1 MAIIYDPRMTFQ
13 ANEAFNR
20 ARRRA
25 LWQGVLG
32 LLKGR
37 PAIRANLLSFD
48 TVRDKLKIR
57 GQHYAGLQTIPLDKI
72 VGSVG
77 RYQEFDRAFLPA
89 QEHIRKRW
97 RAVYQA
103 AQGMGVPPID
113 VYKIGDA
120 YFVRDGHH
128 RVSVLKELGAIDVE
142 AYVTEFE
149 TLVPVPADTV
159 EADLD
164 LKGEYAAFLFE
175 TGLDRLRLEQQIE
188 FTVPGQYRKLEEHIA
203 VHRYFVGQ
211 RESREVPDDEAV
223 ARWYDE
229 VYCPL
234 AEIIREAEILEQFP
248 GRTEADLYLW
258 LIEHQRYVSEEAGYD
273 VSLEEAAADFSA
285 EFSQGPGRKELEAA
299 VKRAKADSRVDRSMI
314 GGEDD

>member
-1 MAIIYDPRMTFQ
+1 MAIIYDPAMTFQ

-32 LLKGR
+32 LLKGQQ
-37 PAIRANLLSFD
+37 AIRANLLSFD
-48 TVRDKLKIR
+48 AVRDKLKIR

-77 RYQEFDRAFLPA
+77 RYQDFDRAFLPA
-89 QEHIRKRW
+89 QEHIRNRW

-103 AQGMGVPPID
+103 AQGKGVPPIE
-113 VYKIGDA
+113 VYQIGDA

-128 RVSVLKELGAIDVE
+128 RVSVLKELGAIDIE

-149 TLVPVPADTV
+149 TPVPVPADTV

-175 TGLDRLRLEQQIE
+175 TGLDRLRPEQQIE

-203 VHRYFVGQ
+203 VHRYFVSE
-211 RESREVPDDEAV
+211 RENREVPDDEAV

-234 AEIIREAEILEQFP
+234 VGIIREAEILEQFP
-248 GRTEADLYLW
+248 GRTEADLYVW
-258 LIEHQRYVSEEAGYD
+258 LIEHHYFLSEETGYE
-273 VSLEEAAADFSA
+273 VPLEEAAADFSA
-285 EFSQGPGRKELEAA
+285 EFSRGPGRKELEAG
-299 VKRAKADSRVDRSMI
+299 VKRAIADSKAST
-314 GGEDD
+314 GE

>member
-1 MAIIYDPRMTFQ
+1 MHDSAMRFQ
-13 ANEAFNR
+13 ANEAFSR

-32 LLKGR
+32 LLKGKQG
-37 PAIRANLLSFD
+37 IQSGLLSFD
-48 TVRDKLKIR
+48 AVRDKLKIR
-57 GQHYAGLQTIPLDKI
+57 GQHYAGLQMIPLDKI

-77 RYQEFDRAFLPA
+77 RYQDFDRAFLPA
-89 QEHIRKRW
+89 QEHIRERW
-97 RAVYQA
+97 RVVYEATQKE
-103 AQGMGVPPID
+103 GLPPIE

-128 RVSVLKELGAIDVE
+128 RVSVLKEMGATHVE
-142 AYVTEFE
+142 AYVTELE
-149 TLVPVPADTV
+149 TPVPLPADTV

-175 TGLDRLRLEQQIE
+175 TGLDRLRPEQQIE

-203 VHRYFVGQ
+203 VHRYFVSQ
-211 RESREVPDDEAV
+211 RESREVPYGEAV

-234 AEIIREAEILEQFP
+234 VEIIREAEILEQFP

-258 LIEHQRYVSEEAGYD
+258 LIEHRYYLSEETGYE
-273 VSLEEAAADFSA
+273 VPLEEAAADFSA
-285 EFSQGPGRKELEAA
+285 EFSRGPGRKELEAG
-299 VKRAKADSRVDRSMI
+299 VKKAIADSKESTGR
-314 GGEDD
+314 

>member
-1 MAIIYDPRMTFQ
+1 VYDAGLSFR
-13 ANEAFNR
+13 ANEAFSR

-25 LWQGVLG
+25 LWQGVLDF
-32 LLKGR
+32 LKGR
-37 PAIRANLLSFD
+37 PALRASLLSFD

-57 GQHYAGLQTIPLDKI
+57 GQHYAGLQMIPIDKI

-77 RYQEFDRAFLPA
+77 RYQDFDRAFLPA
-89 QEHIRKRW
+89 QDHIRERW
-97 RAVYQA
+97 RLVYQAQA
-103 AQGMGVPPID
+103 AQGTGLPPIE

-128 RVSVLKELGAIDVE
+128 RVSVLKELGATDVE

-149 TLVPVPADTV
+149 TPVPLPADTV
-159 EADLD
+159 EADLE
-164 LKGEYAAFLFE
+164 LKGEYAAFLLE
-175 TGLDRLRLEQQIE
+175 TGLDRLRPEQHIE

-203 VHRYFVGQ
+203 VHRYYVSQ
-211 RESREVPDDEAV
+211 RESREVPYDEAV

-234 AEIIREAEILEQFP
+234 VEIIREAEILPPFP

-258 LIEHQRYVSEEAGYD
+258 LIEHQYYLNEETGYE
-273 VSLEEAAADFSA
+273 VAWEEAAADFSA
-285 EFSQGPGRKELEAA
+285 EFSQGSGRKELEAG
-299 VKRAKADSRVDRSMI
+299 VKKAIADNKELT
-314 GGEDD
+314 GQ

>member
-1 MAIIYDPRMTFQ
+1 MYDAGLSFR
-13 ANEAFNR
+13 ANEAFSR

-32 LLKGR
+32 FFKGKQ
-37 PAIRANLLSFD
+37 ALRASLLSFD

-57 GQHYAGLQTIPLDKI
+57 GQHYAGLQMIPIDKI

-77 RYQEFDRAFLPA
+77 RYQDFDRAFLPA
-89 QEHIRKRW
+89 QDHIRERW
-97 RAVYQA
+97 RVVYQAQA
-103 AQGMGVPPID
+103 AQGTGLPPIE

-128 RVSVLKELGAIDVE
+128 RVSVLKELGATDVE

-149 TLVPVPADTV
+149 TPVPLPADTV
-159 EADLD
+159 EADLE
-164 LKGEYAAFLFE
+164 LKGEYAAFLLE
-175 TGLDRLRLEQQIE
+175 TGLDRLRAEQQIE

-211 RESREVPDDEAV
+211 REGREIPQDEAV

-234 AEIIREAEILEQFP
+234 VEIIREAEILAQFP

-258 LIEHQRYVSEEAGYD
+258 LIEHQYYLSEETGYE
-273 VSLEEAAADFSA
+273 VPWEEAAADFSA
-285 EFSQGPGRKELEAA
+285 EFSQGSGRKELEAG
-299 VKRAKADSRVDRSMI
+299 AKKAIADNKELTGR
-314 GGEDD
+314 

>member
-1 MAIIYDPRMTFQ
+1 MYDAGLSFR
-13 ANEAFNR
+13 ANEAFSR

-32 LLKGR
+32 FFKGR
-37 PAIRANLLSFD
+37 QALRASLLSFD

-57 GQHYAGLQTIPLDKI
+57 GQHYAGLQMIPIDKI

-77 RYQEFDRAFLPA
+77 RYQDFDRAFLPA
-89 QEHIRKRW
+89 QDHIRERW
-97 RAVYQA
+97 RVVYQAQA
-103 AQGMGVPPID
+103 AQGTGLPPIE

-128 RVSVLKELGAIDVE
+128 RVSVLKELGATDVE

-149 TLVPVPADTV
+149 TPVPLPADTV

-164 LKGEYAAFLFE
+164 LKGEYAAFLLE
-175 TGLDRLRLEQQIE
+175 TGLDRLRPEQRIE
-188 FTVPGQYRKLEEHIA
+188 FTVPGQYCKVEEHIA
-203 VHRYFVGQ
+203 VHRHFVGQ
-211 RESREVPDDEAV
+211 REGREVSYDEAV

-234 AEIIREAEILEQFP
+234 LEIIREAEILPQFP

-258 LIEHQRYVSEEAGYD
+258 LIEHRYYLSEDMGYD
-273 VSLEEAAADFSA
+273 VPLEEATADFSG
-285 EFSQGPGRKELEAA
+285 EFSHGSGRKELEAG
-299 VKRAKADSRVDRSMI
+299 VKKAIADSKVDRSTI

>member
-1 MAIIYDPRMTFQ
+1 MYDSALRFQ

-32 LLKGR
+32 LFKGKQTIQ
-37 PAIRANLLSFD
+37 ASLLSFD
-48 TVRDKLKIR
+48 AVRDRLKIR
-57 GQHYAGLQTIPLDKI
+57 GQHYVGLKTIPLNKI

-77 RYQEFDRAFLPA
+77 RYQDFDRAFLPA
-89 QEHIRKRW
+89 QEHSRERW
-97 RAVYQA
+97 REVYLAV
-103 AQGMGVPPID
+103 QGKGLPPIEL
-113 VYKIGDA
+113 YKIGDA

-128 RVSVLKELGAIDVE
+128 RVSVLKEMGATEVE
-142 AYVTEFE
+142 AYVTEFD
-149 TLVPVPADTV
+149 TPVPLPADTV

-164 LKGEYAAFLFE
+164 LKGEYAAFLLE
-175 TGLDRLRLEQQIE
+175 TGLDRLRPEQRIE
-188 FTVPGQYRKLEEHIA
+188 FTVPGQYCKVEEHIA
-203 VHRYFVGQ
+203 VHRHFVGQ
-211 RESREVPDDEAV
+211 REGREVSYDEAV

-234 AEIIREAEILEQFP
+234 AEIIRETEILAQFP

-258 LIEHQRYVSEEAGYD
+258 LIEHRYYLSEDMGYD
-273 VSLEEAAADFSA
+273 VPLEEAAADFSG
-285 EFSQGPGRKELEAA
+285 EFSHGSGRKELEAG
-299 VKRAKADSRVDRSMI
+299 VKKAIADSKVDRSTI

>member
-1 MAIIYDPRMTFQ
+1 MRFQ
-13 ANEAFNR
+13 ADEAFSR

-32 LLKGR
+32 FFQGKQALR
-37 PAIRANLLSFD
+37 VSLLSFD
-48 TVRDKLKIR
+48 AVRDKLKIR
-57 GQHYAGLQTIPLDKI
+57 GQHHAGLQTIPLDKI

-77 RYQEFDRAFLPA
+77 RYQDFDRAFLPA
-89 QEHIRKRW
+89 QDHIRDRW

-103 AQGMGVPPID
+103 QTAQGAGLPPIE

-128 RVSVLKELGAIDVE
+128 RVSVLKDLGATTVE

-149 TLVPVPADTV
+149 TPVPLPADTV

-164 LKGEYAAFLFE
+164 LKGEYATFLLE
-175 TGLDRLRLEQQIE
+175 TDLDRLRPEQQIE

-211 RESREVPDDEAV
+211 RESREVPYDEAV

-234 AEIIREAEILEQFP
+234 VAIIREVEILEQFP
-248 GRTEADLYLW
+248 DRTEADLYLW
-258 LIEHQRYVSEEAGYD
+258 LIEHQYYLSEETGRD
-273 VSLEEAAADFSA
+273 VPWEEAAADFSA
-285 EFSQGPGRKELEAA
+285 EFSHGPGRKELEAG
-299 VKRAKADSRVDRSMI
+299 VKKAIADSKEST
-314 GGEDD
+314 GQ

>member
-1 MAIIYDPRMTFQ
+1 MYDAGMRFQ

-20 ARRRA
+20 AHRRA

-32 LLKGR
+32 LFRGKQ
-37 PAIRANLLSFD
+37 AIHASLLSFD
-48 TVRDKLKIR
+48 AVRDKLKIR

-77 RYQEFDRAFLPA
+77 RYQDFDRAFLPA
-89 QEHIRKRW
+89 QEHIRERW
-97 RAVYQA
+97 RAVYLA
-103 AQGMGVPPID
+103 TQGGGLPPIEL
-113 VYKIGDA
+113 YKIGDA

-128 RVSVLKELGAIDVE
+128 RVSVLKELGAPDIE

-149 TLVPVPADTV
+149 TPVPLPADTV

-175 TGLDRLRLEQQIE
+175 TGLDRLRPEQQIE
-188 FTVPGQYRKLEEHIA
+188 FTAPGQYRKLEEHIA

-211 RESREVPDDEAV
+211 REGREVPYAEAV

-234 AEIIREAEILEQFP
+234 VEIIREAEILAQFP

-258 LIEHQRYVSEEAGYD
+258 LIEHQHYLSEETGYE
-273 VSLEEAAADFSA
+273 VPLEEAAADFSA
-285 EFSQGPGRKELEAA
+285 EFSSGPGKKRLEADVKKTMADNKELTG
-299 VKRAKADSRVDRSMI
+299 R
-314 GGEDD
+314 

>member
-1 MAIIYDPRMTFQ
+1 MYDAGLSFR
-13 ANEAFNR
+13 ANEAFRR

-25 LWQGVLG
+25 LWQGVLDFFRG
-32 LLKGR
+32 KQAL
-37 PAIRANLLSFD
+37 RASLLSFD

-57 GQHYAGLQTIPLDKI
+57 GQHYAGLQMIPIDKI

-77 RYQEFDRAFLPA
+77 RYQDFDRAFLPA
-89 QEHIRKRW
+89 QDHIRERW

-103 AQGMGVPPID
+103 QAAQGTGLPPIE

-128 RVSVLKELGAIDVE
+128 RVSVLKELGATDVE

-149 TLVPVPADTV
+149 TPVPLPADTV
-159 EADLD
+159 ETDLE
-164 LKGEYAAFLFE
+164 LKGEYAAFLLE
-175 TGLDRLRLEQQIE
+175 TGLDRLRAEQQIE

-211 RESREVPDDEAV
+211 REGREVPHDEAV

-234 AEIIREAEILEQFP
+234 VEIIREAEILAQFP

-258 LIEHQRYVSEEAGYD
+258 LIEHQYYLSEETGYE
-273 VSLEEAAADFSA
+273 VPWEEAAADFSA
-285 EFSQGPGRKELEAA
+285 EFSQGSGRKELEAG
-299 VKRAKADSRVDRSMI
+299 VKKAIADNKELT
-314 GGEDD
+314 GQ

>member
-1 MAIIYDPRMTFQ
+1 MYELGVTYQ

-25 LWQGVLG
+25 LWQRVLR

-37 PAIRANLLSFD
+37 EGIRPALLSFEA
-48 TVRDKLKIR
+48 VRDRLKIR
-57 GQHYAGLQTIPLDKI
+57 GQHYVGLQMIPINRI

-77 RYQEFDRAFLPA
+77 RYQDFDRAFLPA
-89 QEHIRKRW
+89 QEHIRERW
-97 RAVYQA
+97 RAVYREV
-103 AQGMGVPPID
+103 QGRGLPPIEL
-113 VYKIGDA
+113 YKVGDA

-128 RVSVLKELGAIDVE
+128 RVSVLREMGAADVE

-149 TLVPVPADTV
+149 TPVPLPADTV

-164 LKGEYAAFLFE
+164 LKEEYAAFLSE
-175 TGLDRLRLEQQIE
+175 TGLGRLRPEQQIE

-211 RESREVPDDEAV
+211 RESREVPYAEAV
-223 ARWYDE
+223 VRWYDE
-229 VYCPL
+229 VYHPL
-234 AEIIREAEILEQFP
+234 AEIIREAEILGQFP

-258 LIEHQRYVSEEAGYD
+258 LIEHQRYVSEEVGYD